1 MIPELQGR
9 CPIRVALDALTGDD
23 FNRILTEPKN
33 ALTKQYSALLATE
46 GVQVSFDTS
55 AVEEI
60 ASIAA
65 DVNSRT
71 HNIGARRL
79 HTVMERLL
87 DDLLFNAPDVSIAAI
102 TITRDYVRE
111 RLSELVEDE
120 KLSNYIL

>member
-9 CPIRVALDALTGDD
+9 FPIRVALDALTGDD